1 MSEPSSNLR
10 DELHPLLI
18 ARVRLGVALVGT
30 SIVLFSLLELW
41 QQRAP
46 LGPFVIIK
54 AVQVTVLG
62 AVWFL
67 LDATAPARRTI
78 GLALVLVT
86 EVAITLAA
94 SGILANEVA
103 SSPLLFVLL
112 TLGTGIL
119 LPWGLRPQLATVA
132 ILAAALVVNA
142 WWVQPLPDGFGYTVI
157 AACLA
162 FIASLCMVREI
173 ELHRMER
180 HRAERDERESTS
192 ALREEI
198 FVTETAAHAARELLA
213 GVDAQQV
220 LGTLCKLE
228 TCWLRCEASY
238 AFLRDAQDTKA
249 FVAVAGDGDTS
260 AEWMSRRTLRIPDIG
275 LARLLDRLD
284 RDEGVVLT
292 DSTGVLPVEGRAGIY
307 TPLVAGRDLIGIQV
321 AVRRR
326 DEAFSPTEVELA
338 RRLAR
343 TASAALAQVRLR
355 EAPFCGGGTAFGARV
370 WRELQTPLSS
380 ILRLAERAGDLSLP
394 SSERRAL
401 ALRIASVSRD
411 VLRFLEHLDDGD
423 RVRPSD
429 GAARRG

>member
-1 MSEPSSNLR
+1 MMSEPSSSLR

-18 ARVRLGVALVGT
+18 ARLRLGAALVGT

-41 QQRAP
+41 QRRAP
-46 LGPFVIIK
+46 LGPFVVIK
-54 AVQVTVLG
+54 AVQVAVLG
-62 AVWFL
+62 TVWVL

-78 GLALVLVT
+78 GLALVLVI
-86 EVAITLAA
+86 EIAITLAA
-94 SGILANEVA
+94 SGILADEVA
-103 SSPLLFVLL
+103 SAPLLFVLL
-112 TLGTGIL
+112 TLGTAIL

-132 ILAAALVVNA
+132 VSATALAANA
-142 WWVQPLPDGFGYTVI
+142 WWVPALPDGFGYTVI

-173 ELHRMER
+173 ELNRVER
-180 HRAERDERESTS
+180 QRAERDERDSTS

-213 GVDAQQV
+213 GIDTQQV

-228 TCWLRCEASY
+228 TRWLRCEASY

-260 AEWMSRRTLRIPDIG
+260 AEWMSRRALRIPDIG

-292 DSTGVLPVEGRAGIY
+292 DSTGVLPVEGRTGIY

-338 RRLAR
+338 RRLAH
-343 TASAALAQVRLR
+343 TASAALAQARLR
-355 EAPFCGGGTAFGARV
+355 EAPSLGGGTAFGARV

-394 SSERRAL
+394 SAERRAL

-411 VLRFLEHLDDGD
+411 VLRLLERLDDGD
-423 RVRPSD
+423 QNRSD